1 MKSSTKARGLRNKH
15 IGERL
20 EHTAVSQTTGVP
32 KISPTERLLHTIL
45 GEQPSGFQVAEIVE
59 RGLPTTSVDV
69 LRKEGLTFGEVHGL
83 VVPARTLKHRTAK
96 KQALSIDE
104 TDRALRVAKVLAL
117 AEQVFDDHDK
127 ALGWLR
133 RGNKRLNDRTPL
145 DMLRS
150 EVGGDLVR
158 QMLYQI
164 DEGIYV

>member
-1 MKSSTKARGLRNKH
+1 MKSTTKVLRA
-15 IGERL
+15 IDP
-20 EHTAVSQTTGVP
+20 P
-32 KISPTERLLHTIL
+32 KIGPTERLLHSIL
-45 GEQPSGFQVAEIVE
+45 GKQTSGFQVAEIVE

-117 AEQVFDDHDK
+117 AEQVFDDHNK

-133 RGNKRLNDRTPL
+133 RGNKRLNDRAPL
-145 DMLRS
+145 EMLRS